1 MTRYLTGAIEK
12 IAACAVKTWTIGALV
27 VITGCATGPN
37 ANPSDPLEPLNRK
50 VAALNSN
57 LDRAVLKPVA
67 TGYAAITPDFVRAG
81 VNNFFSN
88 VSDAWTTVNSVLQL
102 KGQKAGESFT
112 RVALNTF
119 FGFGGLLDIAS
130 EMGVEKHQED
140 LGRTLGRWGVPSGP
154 YLVLPLFGPST
165 VRDALTITAETQ
177 YDPIGNINN
186 TGARTSLNALRL
198 VNTRSNYLRLG
209 NVLEDASLDP
219 YTFSRD
225 AFLARRQSEINR
237 SKDVQDSD
245 SASSYEEPDDKTSA
259 KAPATVDKPQDAPAG
274 VSKAPAPASSA
285 LAASA
290 AAGTVAPDAK
300 TDEKVPN
307 SPPAP

>member
-1 MTRYLTGAIEK
+1 
-12 IAACAVKTWTIGALV
+12 
-27 VITGCATGPN
+27 
-37 ANPSDPLEPLNRK
+37 LNRK

-67 TGYAAITPDFVRAG
+67 TGYAAVTPNFVRAG
-81 VNNFFSN
+81 VDNFFSN
-88 VSDAWTTVNSVLQL
+88 ISDAWTTVNSVLQL

-119 FGFGGLLDIAS
+119 FGFGGLLDLAS

-154 YLVLPLFGPST
+154 YLVLPFLGPST
-165 VRDALTITAETQ
+165 VRDALTITAEGK
-177 YDPIGNINN
+177 YDPIGQIND

-198 VNTRSNYLRLG
+198 VNSRANFLRLG
-209 NVLEDASLDP
+209 NVLQDAALDP

-237 SKDVQDSD
+237 SKDTQDSD
-245 SASSYEEPDDKTSA
+245 SPASYDDSDDTTSA
-259 KAPATVDKPQDAPAG
+259 KAPAPADKPQDAAQASP
-274 VSKAPAPASSA
+274 KAAVP
-285 LAASA
+285 ASA
-290 AAGTVAPDAK
+290 ASEVGGVAAPDAK
-300 TDEKVPN
+300 TGEKLPN
-307 SPPAP
+307 PAPTP